1 MWRYYI
7 FAAPHLKKPDSKT
20 HGLKQITREFPTVG
34 GSRKDSSRELQRGKM
49 FIADRRKKL
58 FKSGATRE

>member
-34 GSRKDSSRELQRGKM
+34 GRKDSSRELQRGKM

-58 FKSGATRE
+58 FKSEATRE